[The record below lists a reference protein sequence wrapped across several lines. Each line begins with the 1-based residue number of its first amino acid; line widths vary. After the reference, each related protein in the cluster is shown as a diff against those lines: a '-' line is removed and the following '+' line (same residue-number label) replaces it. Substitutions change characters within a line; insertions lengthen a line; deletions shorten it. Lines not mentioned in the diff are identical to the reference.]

1 MEIKKN
7 IFKIKSIKRKII
19 AAFLVPICL
28 FVGVSIVIYSVSMNG
43 LLKNT
48 ESLTKTSVET
58 LKEYF
63 ELGFENVGL
72 SATRMSVNKSIVAY
86 FGGVYGETNEIDAK
100 NAIINEAVADKY
112 INSIVIFSNSQ
123 ENAISNTQVLKNKN
137 VYETFVNSSAGKYVK
152 ENIKNGICYI
162 PEHKELDILTG
173 VSRFC
178 AEHY

>member
-72 SATRMSVNKSIVAY
+72 SATRMLVNKSIVAY

-137 VYETFVNSSAGKYVK
+137 VY
-152 ENIKNGICYI
+152 
-162 PEHKELDILTG
+162 
-173 VSRFC
+173 
-178 AEHY
+178 